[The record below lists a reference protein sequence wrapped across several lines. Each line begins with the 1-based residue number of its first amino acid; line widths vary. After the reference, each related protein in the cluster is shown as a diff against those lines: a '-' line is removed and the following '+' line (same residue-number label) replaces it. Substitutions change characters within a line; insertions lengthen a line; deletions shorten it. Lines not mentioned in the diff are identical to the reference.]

1 MRIKFTQASRKHRI
15 GKTRVLFVMENYS
28 PSLLEGNLDY
38 IERYV
43 WIGKDDQGLELE
55 VVALIL
61 EEYLLITHV
70 MPTDLRKGKRK

>member
-15 GKTRVLFVMENYS
+15 GKARVLFVMENYS

-38 IERYV
+38 TERYV
-43 WIGKDDQGLELE
+43 WIGKDDRGLELE

>member
-43 WIGKDDQGLELE
+43 WIGKDDRGLELE

>member
-43 WIGKDDQGLELE
+43 WIGKDDRGLELE

-61 EEYLLITHV
+61 KEYLLITHV

>member
-43 WIGKDDQGLELE
+43 WIGKDDRGLELE

-70 MPTDLRKGKRK
+70 TPTDLRKGKRK